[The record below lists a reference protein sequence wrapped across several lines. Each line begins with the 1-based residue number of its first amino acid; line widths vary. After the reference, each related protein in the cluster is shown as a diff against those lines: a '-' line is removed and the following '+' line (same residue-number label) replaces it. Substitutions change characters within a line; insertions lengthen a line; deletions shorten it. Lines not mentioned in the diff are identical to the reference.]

1 MRILS
6 WLSGI
11 AAVLLVLN
19 AALGQDALVA
29 QGQEVYL
36 ARCEYCHGLGPQK
49 GGTMVLQG
57 RYQGA
62 VPADLAER
70 TNLTPEYIRAVVRT
84 ATPGMT
90 PIRITEVSE
99 QDLDAVIAY
108 LTRNNEL

>member
-6 WLSGI
+6 WLSGF
-11 AAVLLVLN
+11 AAVVFVVS
-19 AALGQDALVA
+19 AALGQDDLVA
-29 QGQEVYL
+29 QGREVYMG
-36 ARCEYCHGLGPQK
+36 RCEYCHGPGPQK
-49 GGTMVLQG
+49 GGTMTLQL

-62 VPADLAER
+62 VPGVLAER

-99 QDLDAVIAY
+99 QDLEAVIAY
-108 LTRNNEL
+108 LTRYNEP

>member
-11 AAVLLVLN
+11 AAVALVVS
-19 AALGQDALVA
+19 AAPGQEALVA
-29 QGQEVYL
+29 QGQEVYF
-36 ARCEYCHGLGPQK
+36 ARCEYCHGPGPQK
-49 GGTMVLQG
+49 GGTMTLQL

-62 VPADLAER
+62 VPGVLAER

-99 QDLDAVIAY
+99 QDLEAVIAY
-108 LTRNNEL
+108 LTRYNEP

>member
-6 WLSGI
+6 WLSGV
-11 AAVLLVLN
+11 AAVLLVPG

-29 QGQEVYL
+29 QGREVYL
-36 ARCEYCHGLGPQK
+36 ARCEYCHGPGPQQ
-49 GGTMVLQG
+49 GATMVLQG

-62 VPADLAER
+62 VPSILAER

-84 ATPGMT
+84 ATNGMA

-99 QDLDAVIAY
+99 QDLEAVIAY
-108 LTRNNEL
+108 LTRNNEP